1 MTMAV
6 IPAIVGSGPWRDPSP
21 ERQRVMK
28 VVLFCGGYG
37 MRMRTAE
44 GDLVPK
50 PPPTASIHST
60 SRDQGRRAFE

>member
-21 ERQRVMK
+21 EGQRVMK

-50 PPPTASIHST
+50 PPPTGVNSLN
-60 SRDQGRRAFE
+60 